1 MKPFNPARKIL
12 EQIKDQQFIL
22 DKAISVGDKAAQKKA
37 ERNIKNLKKDFAKL
51 SEDN

>member
-12 EQIKDQQFIL
+12 EQIKDQQFL
-22 DKAISVGDKAAQKKA
+22 FDKAISVGDKAAQKKA
-37 ERNIKNLKKDFAKL
+37 EKNIRNLRKDLAKV